1 MFSSAVRVVRRG
13 WIIRFGARETLIFF
27 LPATFLTRSGL
38 KISCTKLKKC
48 KNTRVSATRTRR
60 LFSAATQ
67 DDSTRF
73 LKGNNRAIN
82 KRSTVE
88 FPFVGRS
95 AVAAGL
101 QSRSHAET
109 RLCLLDNGKA
119 DYGSAC
125 TDRKRLN
132 RSRKSHLNR
141 RAYGKAKYP
150 LPDSVH
156 LMGVAFAQFC
166 RTSQGSQDRL
176 RAGDQYQ

>member
-13 WIIRFGARETLIFF
+13 WTIRFGARETLIFF

-38 KISCTKLKKC
+38 KISCTRLKRC
-48 KNTRVSATRTRR
+48 KNTRVSATKTRR

-88 FPFVGRS
+88 FPFAARS
-95 AVAAGL
+95 AVAAVI
-101 QSRSHAET
+101 QSRSRAET
-109 RLCLLDNGKA
+109 TMRV
-119 DYGSAC
+119 YGSSC

-132 RSRKSHLNR
+132 HR
-141 RAYGKAKYP
+141 GKRGRIGGRMEKRNIRFRTAFILWVLFSFYLAGPARGAKIDCGP
-150 LPDSVH
+150 VTNTSNDLP
-156 LMGVAFAQFC
+156 
-166 RTSQGSQDRL
+166 R
-176 RAGDQYQ
+176 